1 MSNRVIVEKPTGK
14 EKQKAPY
21 KRQQL
26 FFVHLLCIFFAVRAG
41 IGDDCSL
48 GSVNEC
54 SGVRVCV
61 WGKGVVDK
69 PPVPSDA
76 GKKEKKKP
84 IKRNSVSSKFPHR
97 REIID
102 LAVCVHNVYV
112 YSDLW
117 ALARFYPPPPLLPV
131 ANGI

>member
-76 GKKEKKKP
+76 GKKEKKTDKTKFGFLEVSAP
-84 IKRNSVSSKFPHR
+84 PRNHR
-97 REIID
+97 PRR
-102 LAVCVHNVYV
+102 L
-112 YSDLW
+112 
-117 ALARFYPPPPLLPV
+117 RT
-131 ANGI
+131 